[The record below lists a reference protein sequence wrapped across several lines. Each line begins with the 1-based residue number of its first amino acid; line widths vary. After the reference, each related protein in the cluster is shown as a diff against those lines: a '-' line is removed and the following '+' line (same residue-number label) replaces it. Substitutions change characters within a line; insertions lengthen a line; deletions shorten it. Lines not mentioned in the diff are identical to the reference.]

1 MEWLPKLP
9 LTQPIYAVSNN
20 ENAAAMVFGWKKLLG
35 SQLVRRPG
43 PRKIETVRMQD
54 VGVMEH
60 NRVEVA
66 IIDHLATGGATVEMA
81 LLLRRQIFEPLLF
94 HSG

>member
-1 MEWLPKLP
+1 
-9 LTQPIYAVSNN
+9 
-20 ENAAAMVFGWKKLLG
+20 
-35 SQLVRRPG
+35 
-43 PRKIETVRMQD
+43 
-54 VGVMEH
+54 MEH

-94 HSG
+94 HSE